1 MNRINTFKS
10 DSRNAIGNVWTESG
24 RFLLLLLTTMM
35 IYFHCST
42 NQLPTSSSWSIKYLE
57 FFAFFLLPFENWYKS
72 SDWKAFHYLLKNI
85 LIRDDDH
92 WASNWNI
99 YLHITASIPLM
110 DAIYQHFFWV
120 QIYCLKCAHYFEF
133 YTGIY
138 HSLSFFL
145 LIYAILLKL

>member
-110 DAIYQHFFWV
+110 DAIYQHFF
-120 QIYCLKCAHYFEF
+120 FEF
-133 YTGIY
+133 KFIALNVRIILRFIPEFIILY
-138 HSLSFFL
+138 LFFCW
-145 LIYAILLKL
+145 YMQFF